1 VSAPAVLI
9 PRPEPQAQRLA
20 AELRAEGWAP
30 LIWPLLRIEP
40 LARADLTDARA
51 VLFTSANAVAQAA
64 QAPIPALCV
73 GEATAR
79 AARAAGFADVRA
91 AEGDAA
97 SLGRLVV
104 ASLDPAGGPL
114 AFVRGETVAADL
126 AGALRAAGFDVREQV
141 VYAARP
147 ETTVPTEID
156 AAMREGG
163 LRAALFYSPRTA
175 AAFAALAAP
184 WRAGLARAAAV
195 AISPAAAAPLRA
207 LGFSRVI
214 AAKRPDDDAVRAA
227 LAATRPQNDG
237 D

>member
-9 PRPEPQAQRLA
+9 TRPEPQARRLA

-40 LARADLTDARA
+40 LARADLTGAQA
-51 VLFTSANAVAQAA
+51 VLFTSANAVAQAEPA
-64 QAPIPALCV
+64 AIPALCV
-73 GEATAR
+73 GDATGR
-79 AARAAGFADVRA
+79 AARAAGFTDVRA

-97 SLGRLVV
+97 SLARLVV
-104 ASLDPAGGPL
+104 ATLDSTAGPL

-126 AGALRAAGFDVREQV
+126 AGALRAAGFQVREQV

-147 ETTVPTEID
+147 ETAAPPGID
-156 AAMREGG
+156 AAMRGGG

-175 AAFAALAAP
+175 AAFAALATP

-195 AISPAAAAPLRA
+195 AISSAAAAPLRG
-207 LGFSRVI
+207 LGFHRVI
-214 AAKRPDDDAVRAA
+214 AAERPDDDAVRAA